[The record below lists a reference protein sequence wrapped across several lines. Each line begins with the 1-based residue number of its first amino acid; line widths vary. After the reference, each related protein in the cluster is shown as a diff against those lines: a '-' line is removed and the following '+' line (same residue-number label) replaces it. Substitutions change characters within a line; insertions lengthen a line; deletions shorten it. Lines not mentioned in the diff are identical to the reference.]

1 MFVFY
6 LFHLVVVVV
15 LCEVGQA
22 GVDVGPKQGEV
33 DLDRRDFQFHIFL
46 VFCRNIFVH
55 LFHLLRE
62 GHKAFHRVIEVV
74 VADAHGRVV
83 EQVAEFHHR
92 TVLQLRVPGSALQSK
107 SFKKKRQIWNLIEV
121 SSIEEN
127 RFGILF
133 PNLLLPLVNPGNSAK
148 ALGAVLN
155 FIFLATFL
163 KNWLPLIIFFVYC

>member
-1 MFVFY
+1 MVI
-6 LFHLVVVVV
+6 
-15 LCEVGQA
+15 LCEVGQT

-55 LFHLLRE
+55 LFHLLRK

-92 TVLQLRVPGSALQSK
+92 TVLQLRVPGSALQSE
-107 SFKKKRQIWNLIEV
+107 SVKKEADLEPDRSL
-121 SSIEEN
+121 
-127 RFGILF
+127 RH
-133 PNLLLPLVNPGNSAK
+133 
-148 ALGAVLN
+148 
-155 FIFLATFL
+155 
-163 KNWLPLIIFFVYC
+163 